1 MNEQWMKLLVQLRK
15 RYTALTETLDLTM
28 QMGEALDRNDRT
40 SFSML
45 LAMRQEPVLRMQE
58 LDGNIRRIVEIDAP
72 DIEARWR
79 ALVRGDNPQNADE
92 QMIVNQMQQNKRVI
106 ERLVPIDSR
115 ISHVLS
121 ERKSY
126 REKKKLDKT
135 NRIML
140 YGGCLYRRS

>member
-58 LDGNIRRIVEIDAP
+58 LDGNIRRSVEIDAP

-115 ISHVLS
+115 ISQVLS
-121 ERKSY
+121 ERKS
-126 REKKKLDKT
+126 
-135 NRIML
+135 
-140 YGGCLYRRS
+140 

>member
-58 LDGNIRRIVEIDAP
+58 LDGNIRRIVEIDAS
-72 DIEARWR
+72 DIEARLR

-115 ISHVLS
+115 ISQVLS
-121 ERKSY
+121 ERKS
-126 REKKKLDKT
+126 
-135 NRIML
+135 
-140 YGGCLYRRS
+140 

>member
-58 LDGNIRRIVEIDAP
+58 LDGNIRRIVEIDAS

-115 ISHVLS
+115 ISKVLS
-121 ERKSY
+121 ERKS
-126 REKKKLDKT
+126 
-135 NRIML
+135 
-140 YGGCLYRRS
+140 

>member
-106 ERLVPIDSR
+106 ERLVLIDSR
-115 ISHVLS
+115 ISQVLS
-121 ERKSY
+121 ERKS
-126 REKKKLDKT
+126 
-135 NRIML
+135 
-140 YGGCLYRRS
+140 

>member
-72 DIEARWR
+72 DIEARWC

-115 ISHVLS
+115 ISQVLS
-121 ERKSY
+121 ERKS
-126 REKKKLDKT
+126 
-135 NRIML
+135 
-140 YGGCLYRRS
+140 

>member
-79 ALVRGDNPQNADE
+79 ALVRGDNPQDADE

-115 ISHVLS
+115 ISQVLS
-121 ERKSY
+121 ERKS
-126 REKKKLDKT
+126 
-135 NRIML
+135 
-140 YGGCLYRRS
+140 

>member
-72 DIEARWR
+72 NIEARWR

-115 ISHVLS
+115 ISQVLS
-121 ERKSY
+121 ERKS
-126 REKKKLDKT
+126 
-135 NRIML
+135 
-140 YGGCLYRRS
+140 

>member
-45 LAMRQEPVLRMQE
+45 LAMRQEPGLRMQE

-106 ERLVPIDSR
+106 ERLVPIASR
-115 ISHVLS
+115 ISQVLS
-121 ERKSY
+121 ERKS
-126 REKKKLDKT
+126 
-135 NRIML
+135 
-140 YGGCLYRRS
+140 

>member
-58 LDGNIRRIVEIDAP
+58 LDGNIRRIVEIGAP

-115 ISHVLS
+115 ISQVLS
-121 ERKSY
+121 ERKS
-126 REKKKLDKT
+126 
-135 NRIML
+135 
-140 YGGCLYRRS
+140 

>member
-28 QMGEALDRNDRT
+28 QMGETLDRNDRT

-58 LDGNIRRIVEIDAP
+58 LDGNIRRIVEIDAL

-115 ISHVLS
+115 ISQVLS
-121 ERKSY
+121 ERKS
-126 REKKKLDKT
+126 
-135 NRIML
+135 
-140 YGGCLYRRS
+140 

>member
-58 LDGNIRRIVEIDAP
+58 LDGNIRRIVEIDAS

-115 ISHVLS
+115 ISQVLS
-121 ERKSY
+121 ERKS
-126 REKKKLDKT
+126 
-135 NRIML
+135 
-140 YGGCLYRRS
+140 

>member
-1 MNEQWMKLLVQLRK
+1 MKEQWMKLLVQLRK
-15 RYTALTETLDLTM
+15 RYTALTETYDLTM

-58 LDGNIRRIVEIDAP
+58 LDDNIRRIVAIDAP

-79 ALVRGDNPQNADE
+79 ALVDGAAPQDADE
-92 QMIVNQMQQNKRVI
+92 QMIVKQMQQNKRVI

-115 ISHVLS
+115 INQVLT
-121 ERKSY
+121 ERKS
-126 REKKKLDKT
+126 
-135 NRIML
+135 
-140 YGGCLYRRS
+140 

>member
-115 ISHVLS
+115 ISQVLT
-121 ERKSY
+121 ERKS
-126 REKKKLDKT
+126 
-135 NRIML
+135 
-140 YGGCLYRRS
+140 

>member
-45 LAMRQEPVLRMQE
+45 VAMRQEPVLRMQE

-115 ISHVLS
+115 ISQVLS
-121 ERKSY
+121 ERKS
-126 REKKKLDKT
+126 
-135 NRIML
+135 
-140 YGGCLYRRS
+140 

>member
-92 QMIVNQMQQNKRVI
+92 QMIVNQRQQNKRVI

-115 ISHVLS
+115 ISQVLS
-121 ERKSY
+121 ERKS
-126 REKKKLDKT
+126 
-135 NRIML
+135 
-140 YGGCLYRRS
+140 

>member
-1 MNEQWMKLLVQLRK
+1 MNEQWMNLLVQLRK

-58 LDGNIRRIVEIDAP
+58 LDGNIRRIVEIDAS

-115 ISHVLS
+115 ISQVLS
-121 ERKSY
+121 ERKS
-126 REKKKLDKT
+126 
-135 NRIML
+135 
-140 YGGCLYRRS
+140 

>member
-58 LDGNIRRIVEIDAP
+58 LDGNIRRIVDIDAP
-72 DIEARWR
+72 ADIEARWR

-115 ISHVLS
+115 ISQVLS
-121 ERKSY
+121 ERKS
-126 REKKKLDKT
+126 
-135 NRIML
+135 
-140 YGGCLYRRS
+140 

>member
-106 ERLVPIDSR
+106 EAYLGVTEDA
-115 ISHVLS
+115 
-121 ERKSY
+121 
-126 REKKKLDKT
+126 
-135 NRIML
+135 
-140 YGGCLYRRS
+140 

>member
-15 RYTALTETLDLTM
+15 RYSALTEALDLTM

-40 SFSML
+40 SFGML

-79 ALVRGDNPQNADE
+79 ALTGGDSPQNADE
-92 QMIVNQMQQNKRVI
+92 QMIANQMQQNKRVI
-106 ERLVPIDSR
+106 DRLIPIDSR
-115 ISHVLS
+115 INQVLA
-121 ERKSY
+121 ERKS
-126 REKKKLDKT
+126 
-135 NRIML
+135 
-140 YGGCLYRRS
+140 

>member
-45 LAMRQEPVLRMQE
+45 LAMRQDPVLRMQE

-115 ISHVLS
+115 ISQVLS
-121 ERKSY
+121 ERKS
-126 REKKKLDKT
+126 
-135 NRIML
+135 
-140 YGGCLYRRS
+140 

>member
-1 MNEQWMKLLVQLRK
+1 MNEQWIKLLVQLRK

-115 ISHVLS
+115 ISQVLS
-121 ERKSY
+121 ERKS
-126 REKKKLDKT
+126 
-135 NRIML
+135 
-140 YGGCLYRRS
+140 

>member
-1 MNEQWMKLLVQLRK
+1 MKEQWMKLLVQLRK
-15 RYTALTETLDLTM
+15 RYTALTETYDLTM

-58 LDGNIRRIVEIDAP
+58 LDDNIRRIVEIDVP

-79 ALVRGDNPQNADE
+79 ALVDGAAPQDADE
-92 QMIVNQMQQNKRVI
+92 QMIVKQMQQNKRVI

-115 ISHVLS
+115 INQVLT
-121 ERKSY
+121 ERKS
-126 REKKKLDKT
+126 
-135 NRIML
+135 
-140 YGGCLYRRS
+140 